1 MLRETSQRKYIY
13 IFHLYKTLENAT
25 LSSVRACSGREC
37 RDVRKELMKVSR
49 EPSGVVAMFI
59 VLIVGWFHCRI

>member
-13 IFHLYKTLENAT
+13 KFHSYKTLENAT

-37 RDVRKELMKVSR
+37 RDVRKEVVRVSR